1 MATFERVLR
10 KDLPHHWLEVEA
22 EVTDCAYARAGV
34 YLSADGADEQLAH
47 YAVGFKYMVNG
58 ATYKGELSSPVQ
70 VEPHD
75 TFLLRYN
82 PDQPEENNSLES
94 ELDRPWYNVYMYVLG
109 ALVLGALLYGFVQK
123 YFSHL
128 FVR

>member
-1 MATFERVLR
+1 M
-10 KDLPHHWLEVEA
+10 
-22 EVTDCAYARAGV
+22 
-34 YLSADGADEQLAH
+34 
-47 YAVGFKYMVNG
+47 
-58 ATYKGELSSPVQ
+58 Q